1 MRQRLVTL
9 LLATGAVVA
18 APSVAGGAEPLEK
31 YLRDGAAAEF
41 AGSGV
46 IMCDWGD
53 EGMAAVSFSVVRAG
67 GMTMVE
73 GTGGHVMVLSPM
85 LAVKSDSEWRSLEV
99 DASESWAL
107 SPRYSIGEVQET
119 TRLGRS
125 AHMVSIMEDGLTR
138 ARLIID
144 AETGV
149 ALHTEV
155 YDGSGRVFRT
165 ASLTDFEPGPVD
177 YPHPPSMAGEQR
189 MIPSIDSVGS
199 LPASTHGYRQV
210 DTYGG
215 PAGSVQGFFTDGLFS
230 FSVFESKR
238 MPLPPAFAEASD
250 VVVHGDRYRRI
261 VNASHVWLGW
271 SDADRTYILVGDLP
285 PDHLEAVL
293 ADMPEPKEPNVLV
306 KMWRRLFG

>member
-1 MRQRLVTL
+1 MTL
-9 LLATGAVVA
+9 LLATGAVSAVPA
-18 APSVAGGAEPLEK
+18 VAGAAEPLDS

-46 IMCDWGD
+46 VMCDWGG
-53 EGMAAVSFSVVRAG
+53 EGMAAVSYSVVRTG

-73 GTGGHVMVLSPM
+73 GTGGHVMVLAPM
-85 LAVKSDSEWRSLEV
+85 MAVKSDSEWRSLEV
-99 DASESWAL
+99 DASASWAL

-125 AHMVSIMEDGLTR
+125 AHTVSIMEDGLTR

-165 ASLTDFEPGPVD
+165 ASLTDFEPGPVE
-177 YPHPPSMAGEQR
+177 YPHRPSMVGEQR
-189 MIPSIDSVGS
+189 MIPSIDAVGS
-199 LPASTHGYRQV
+199 LPASTGGYRQV

-250 VVVHGDRYRRI
+250 YVVYGERYRRI
-261 VNASHVWLGW
+261 VTASHVWLGW

-293 ADMPEPKEPNVLV
+293 ADMPEPKKPNVLV

>member
-1 MRQRLVTL
+1 MRRRLVTL
-9 LLATGAVVA
+9 MLAVGVVVA
-18 APSVAGGAEPLEK
+18 VPAVAGADEPLER
-31 YLRDGAAAEF
+31 YLVDGAAAEF

-46 IMCDWGD
+46 VMCEWGG
-53 EGMAAVSFSVVRAG
+53 GMAAVSYSVVRSG

-73 GTGGHVMVLSPM
+73 GTGGHVMVSAPM
-85 LAVKSDSEWRSLEV
+85 MAVRSDSEWRSLEV
-99 DASESWAL
+99 DGAASWAL
-107 SPRYSIGEVQET
+107 SPRYSMGEVQAT

-125 AHMVSIMEDGLTR
+125 AHTLSIMEGGLTR

-155 YDGSGRVFRT
+155 YDGDGRVFRT
-165 ASLTDFEPGPVD
+165 ASLTEFVPGPID
-177 YPHPPSMAGEQR
+177 YPDRPSMVGEQR
-189 MIPSIDSVGS
+189 MIPSIDAVGS
-199 LPASTHGYRQV
+199 LPASAGGYRQV

-238 MPLPPAFAEASD
+238 MELPAAFAEASD
-250 VVVHGDRYRRI
+250 FVVGGHSYRRI
-261 VNASHVWLGW
+261 VTASHVWLGW

-285 PDHLEAVL
+285 PDHLEAAL
-293 ADMPEPKEPNVLV
+293 ADMPEPGEPNVLV